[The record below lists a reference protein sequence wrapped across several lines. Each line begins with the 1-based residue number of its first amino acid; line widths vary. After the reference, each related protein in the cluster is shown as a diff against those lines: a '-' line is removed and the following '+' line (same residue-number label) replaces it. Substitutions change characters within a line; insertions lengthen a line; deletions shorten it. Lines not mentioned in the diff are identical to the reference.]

1 MKDHLTTHAC
11 CPCTI
16 QNPSSH
22 NQKSGFADCSTLYK
36 LQREV
41 SYLQQKMEW
50 YVFTYMDHL
59 KPFLFLGGRPTAQLF
74 ISYEKSN
81 LSNKHIVQY
90 IKKRW
95 LEKCYFMLCIYCPH
109 SQSQPNLTLISIIII
124 IIKSIWLW
132 KRWNNEQTQKT
143 DGQFDLLN
151 QSPELYESRSND
163 LDRNMSSPAWKNGMP
178 WYVTQ

>member
-11 CPCTI
+11 CPSTI

-36 LQREV
+36 LQWEV
-41 SYLQQKMEW
+41 SYLQQCEW

-74 ISYEKSN
+74 VSYEKSN

-95 LEKCYFMLCIYCPH
+95 LDKCYFMLCIYCPH
-109 SQSQPNLTLISIIII
+109 WQSQPNLKLISIIIE
-124 IIKSIWLW
+124 SIWLW
-132 KRWNNEQTQKT
+132 KHMKWWTTDTQDRWSIWPVEPITRVVRV
-143 DGQFDLLN
+143 
-151 QSPELYESRSND
+151 SI
-163 LDRNMSSPAWKNGMP
+163 
-178 WYVTQ
+178 

>member
-11 CPCTI
+11 CPPTI

-22 NQKSGFADCSTLYK
+22 SQKSGFADCRTLYR

-41 SYLQQKMEW
+41 SYLQQQMEW

-74 ISYEKSN
+74 VSYEKSN

-90 IKKRW
+90 IKKCW

-109 SQSQPNLTLISIIII
+109 WQSQPNLTLISIIII
-124 IIKSIWLW
+124 IIIESIWLW
-132 KRWNNEQTQKT
+132 KQMKWWTDTQDRWSIWPVEPITRVVRV
-143 DGQFDLLN
+143 
-151 QSPELYESRSND
+151 SI
-163 LDRNMSSPAWKNGMP
+163 
-178 WYVTQ
+178 